1 MKLRK
6 REMKK
11 LSENLNDVFGV
22 LNELTGSK
30 VFQSTVFDLD
40 DGEGPL
46 LHIKVCGR
54 DSVWTDKLEVVDRGM
69 SPQNEFVKVLKVVN
83 KLKSPKVYE
92 STIKEFMG
100 EFGEIIQVKSPIS
113 SPSNPLYGP
122 VLNYESQ
129 PVPKTSKD
137 VEWLVKENY
146 FV

>member
-54 DSVWTDKLEVVDRGM
+54 DSVWDDKLECQDQGM
-69 SPQNEFVKVLKVVN
+69 MVNNKFIDVLKGVGREESN
-83 KLKSPKVYE
+83 PMYE
-92 STIKEFMG
+92 SIL
-100 EFGEIIQVKSPIS
+100 I
-113 SPSNPLYGP
+113 N
-122 VLNYESQ
+122 N
-129 PVPKTSKD
+129 
-137 VEWLVKENY
+137 
-146 FV
+146 